1 MFEVVSS
8 KTFAMRRLFTFIVCF
23 GVCTLCG
30 PYVQVSAQTSKTPPQ
45 SMVQHP
51 VEPTAER
58 RAHHAKMQSM
68 THEERVAH
76 RQAKQAEFEKYI
88 DSVVLSHNFEF
99 NPQSVQMMPAGSM
112 QFLSNPNYTMTLW
125 RSTLDVCLPYWV
137 GYVPP
142 YRYVLLNTVTPN
154 IGTITTR
161 QTDEGWTVTFRVNLY
176 ATDDYD
182 FTLDINSRFG
192 GATLT
197 ISNAWY
203 NPVQYTGTI
212 TRVY

>member
-1 MFEVVSS
+1 
-8 KTFAMRRLFTFIVCF
+8 MRRLFIFVGCLVI
-23 GVCTLCG
+23 CTLCG
-30 PYVQVSAQTSKTPPQ
+30 PYVEVSAQNFTTQ
-45 SMVQHP
+45 SQSATRHP

-58 RAHHAKMQSM
+58 RAHHRTMQAM
-68 THEERVAH
+68 THQERVEH
-76 RQAKQAEFEKYI
+76 RRAKQAEFERFI

-99 NPQSVQMMPAGSM
+99 NPQTMQMLPAGSM
-112 QFLSNPNYTMTLW
+112 RFITNLNYTMTLW
-125 RSTLDVCLPYWV
+125 RNTLDVCLPYWV
-137 GYVPP
+137 GYTPP
-142 YRYVLLNTVTPN
+142 YRYVMLNTVTPN

-161 QTDEGWTVTFRVNLY
+161 QTDEGWNVSFRANLY

-182 FTLDINSRFG
+182 FSLDVNSRIG

-197 ISNAWY
+197 ITNLWY